1 MTDAGIHSRDPGTTS
16 PLAAPLPQP
25 RLAPEEHRIA
35 AQRRA
40 EHDVLVRSRQADPG
54 PSAGAAVGSGA
65 RSRVLLA
72 AAALTE
78 DPEERTRL
86 QAEVAVLHL
95 GLARAV
101 ASRYR
106 GRGTTDEELDRAAS
120 DGLLEAVRTFDGSS
134 DEPFLSHAVTAI
146 KTHVKRH
153 LGLDDPVVHRLAPL
167 PVGGDAVQRLTADI
181 ARARAALGLDLGRS
195 PRVAEV
201 ARHLGVRE
209 ESVVEAVAADE
220 QQPRPAS

>member
-1 MTDAGIHSRDPGTTS
+1 MTDAGTDSSDTATTS
-16 PLAAPLPQP
+16 PLAAPLPRP
-25 RLAPEEHRIA
+25 RLSPEQHRIA

-40 EHDVLVRSRQADPG
+40 EHDELSRSRQASPG
-54 PSAGAAVGSGA
+54 AGDGA

-78 DPEERTRL
+78 DPEERLRL

-106 GRGTTDEELDRAAS
+106 GRGATDEELDAAAS
-120 DGLLEAVRTFDGSS
+120 DGLLDAVRTFDGASGES
-134 DEPFLSHAVTAI
+134 FLPHALIAI

-153 LGLDDPVVHRLAPL
+153 LGLDAPIVERITPL
-167 PVGGDAVQRLTADI
+167 PAGDDVVQRLTADI
-181 ARARAALGLDLGRS
+181 ARARASLGLDLGRS

-209 ESVVEAVAADE
+209 ESVVEAVAGGE
-220 QQPRPAS
+220 QRSRPAS